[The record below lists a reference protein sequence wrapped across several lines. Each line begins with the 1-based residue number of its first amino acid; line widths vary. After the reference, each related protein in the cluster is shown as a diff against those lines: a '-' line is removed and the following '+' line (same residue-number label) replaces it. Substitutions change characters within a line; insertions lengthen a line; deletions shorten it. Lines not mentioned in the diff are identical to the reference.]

1 MRRTFPYGLIR
12 VYLNVSMFGE
22 IGIYNMNQTELY
34 IKKSPLAGVFTGG
47 ATVARKWNTNV
58 TIDARSNVTDPD
70 EEPGDYTDMTW
81 TWFCKRRCET
91 WPTFDDDFRITNTD
105 FDDSQCTYIDSDDRA
120 DRGCFNF
127 DQVDGP
133 IGESLF
139 DR

>member
-1 MRRTFPYGLIR
+1 MIR

-81 TWFCKRRCET
+81 TWFCKRRCEG
-91 WPTFDDDFRITNTD
+91 WPSFDDNFRINVDEEWT
-105 FDDSQCTYIDSDDRA
+105 DDSRCTPYIDQDDRA
-120 DRGCFNF
+120 DRGCF
-127 DQVDGP
+127 
-133 IGESLF
+133 
-139 DR
+139 